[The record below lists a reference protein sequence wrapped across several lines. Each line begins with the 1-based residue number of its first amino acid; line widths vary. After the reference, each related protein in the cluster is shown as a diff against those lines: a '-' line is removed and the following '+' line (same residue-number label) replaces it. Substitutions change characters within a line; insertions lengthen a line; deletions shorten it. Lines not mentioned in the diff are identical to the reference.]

1 MIDFKKYNRLF
12 VFGCSF
18 TQYAWPTWADLLA
31 KEMEH
36 AAYHNYGMSGAG
48 NLLISNRVTQANCKF
63 NFCETDL
70 VIVMWSGA
78 FREDRYISDRWLSAG
93 NIYTQKHAYDKNF
106 VKNYTDPEGFVIR
119 DMSLIELTR
128 SYLSNLPCTA
138 IHTSMTE
145 LTGEGYSLMPNQDSK
160 TIRFEQKLNDIYKT
174 TLDGML
180 PSVTSIIDS
189 TKNWQWKDKHGDPYY
204 ESHPT
209 SMDHCNYLLAVGI
222 PLSQSTIDY
231 ANECQAKLDTVVYI
245 DDLTTLFPK
254 EAASNHA
261 FLTGIF

>member
-18 TQYAWPTWADLLA
+18 THYSWPTWADLLA

-36 AAYHNYGMSGAG
+36 AEYHNYGKSGSG

-63 NFCETDL
+63 KFCETDL

-78 FREDRYISDRWLSAG
+78 FREDRYIDDNWRTAG
-93 NIYTQKHAYDKNF
+93 NIYTQTHAYDKNF

-128 SYLSNLPCTA
+128 SYLNNLPCTA
-138 IHTSMTE
+138 IHTSMIE
-145 LTGEGYSLMPNQDSK
+145 LTGENAALMPDRSQEPIS
-160 TIRFEQKLNDIYKT
+160 FEQKINDIYKT

-180 PSVTSIIDS
+180 PSVTEIISS
-189 TKNWQWKDKHGDPYY
+189 TKTWHWTDSYGKPYY

-209 SMDHCNYLLAVGI
+209 TMDYCNYLQAVGI

-231 ANECQAKLDTVVYI
+231 AIEALAKIDTVVCV
-245 DDLTTLFPK
+245 DDLKELFPK
-254 EAASNHA
+254 ITSTNNA
-261 FLTGIF
+261 FLAGLF

>member
-18 TQYAWPTWADLLA
+18 THYGWPTWADLLA

-36 AAYHNYGMSGAG
+36 AEYYNFGKSGSG

-63 NFCETDL
+63 NFCDTDL
-70 VIVMWSGA
+70 VMIMWSGG
-78 FREDRYISDRWLSAG
+78 FREDRYIDGRWLSAG
-93 NIYTQKHAYDKNF
+93 NIYTQTLAYDKNF

-128 SYLSNLPCTA
+128 SYLNNLPCTA

-145 LTGEGYSLMPNQDSK
+145 LTGEGTNSVTDNQK
-160 TIRFEQKLNDIYKT
+160 TISFEQKINEIYKT

-180 PSVTSIIDS
+180 PSVTDIITS
-189 TKNWQWKDKHGDPYY
+189 TKNWQWKDKDGKPFI
-204 ESHPT
+204 ETHPT
-209 SMDHCNYLLAVGI
+209 PMDHCKYLLAVGI
-222 PLSQSTIDY
+222 QLSQRTIDY
-231 ANECQAKLDTVVYI
+231 ATESQAKLETVVFQ
-245 DDLTTLFPK
+245 DDIPALFPK
-254 EAASNHA
+254 EALLNHA
-261 FLTGIF
+261 FLAGLF

>member
-36 AAYHNYGMSGAG
+36 AEYYNFGRSGSG

-63 NFCETDL
+63 KFCDTDL
-70 VIVMWSGA
+70 VIVMWTGA
-78 FREDRYISDRWLSAG
+78 FREDRYIDDKWLTAG
-93 NIYTQKHAYDKNF
+93 NIYSQKHAYDKNF
-106 VKNYTDPEGFVIR
+106 VKNYTDPEGFVIL

-138 IHTSMTE
+138 IHTSMIE
-145 LTGEGYSLMPNQDSK
+145 LTGEGTNSMTDSDQK
-160 TIRFEQKLNDIYKT
+160 TISFEQKINEIYKT

-180 PSVTSIIDS
+180 PSVNEIITS
-189 TKNWQWKDKHGDPYY
+189 TKKWYWKNQNGDPQC

-209 SMDHCNYLLAVGI
+209 PMDHCKYLLAVGI
-222 PLSQSTIDY
+222 PLSQRTIDY
-231 ANECQAKLDTVVYI
+231 AIESCAKLDTVVYV
-245 DDLTTLFPK
+245 DDLVTLFPTT
-254 EAASNHA
+254 ATANHA
-261 FLTGIF
+261 FLSGLF

>member
-18 TQYAWPTWADLLA
+18 THFAWPTWADLLA

-36 AAYHNYGMSGAG
+36 AEYHNYGMSGSG

-63 NFCETDL
+63 KFCDTDL
-70 VIVMWSGA
+70 VMIMWSGG
-78 FREDRYISDRWLSAG
+78 FREDRYIDGRWLAAG
-93 NIYTQKHAYDKNF
+93 NIYSQKHAYDKNF

-145 LTGEGYSLMPNQDSK
+145 LTGEGTNSMTDSDQK
-160 TIRFEQKLNDIYKT
+160 TIGFEQKINEIYKT

-180 PSVTSIIDS
+180 PSMNELITS
-189 TKNWQWKDKHGDPYY
+189 TKNWQWKNKNGDTHY
-204 ESHPT
+204 ESHP
-209 SMDHCNYLLAVGI
+209 SPMDHCNYLLAVGI
-222 PLSQSTIDY
+222 SLSQRTIDY
-231 ANECQAKLDTVVYI
+231 AIESQAKLDTVVSV
-245 DDLTTLFPK
+245 DDLKTLFPTIGV
-254 EAASNHA
+254 SNHA
-261 FLTGIF
+261 FLSGLF

>member
-18 TQYAWPTWADLLA
+18 THYSWPTWADLLA

-36 AAYHNYGMSGAG
+36 AEYHNFGKSGSG

-63 NFCETDL
+63 KFCETDL
-70 VIVMWSGA
+70 VIVMWSSA
-78 FREDRYISDRWLSAG
+78 FREDRYIDDNWRTAG

-128 SYLSNLPCTA
+128 GYLNNLPCTA
-138 IHTSMTE
+138 IHTSMTK
-145 LTGEGYSLMPNQDSK
+145 LTGENEDLMPDRSQEPIS
-160 TIRFEQKLNDIYKT
+160 FEQKINDIYKT

-180 PSVTSIIDS
+180 PSVTEIISS
-189 TKNWQWKDKHGDPYY
+189 TKTWHWKDKDGNTYY

-209 SMDHCNYLLAVGI
+209 TMDYCNYLQAVGI

-231 ANECQAKLDTVVYI
+231 AIEAMAKLDTVVCV
-245 DDLTTLFPK
+245 DDLKELFPK
-254 EAASNHA
+254 ITSTNNA
-261 FLTGIF
+261 FLAGLF

>member
-18 TQYAWPTWADLLA
+18 THYGWPTWADLLA

-36 AAYHNYGMSGAG
+36 AEYYNFGRSGSG
-48 NLLISNRVTQANCKF
+48 NLLISNRVTQANGKF
-63 NFCETDL
+63 KFCDTDL

-78 FREDRYISDRWLSAG
+78 FREDRYIDGTWLTAG
-93 NIYTQKHAYDKNF
+93 NIYTQAHAYDKNF

-128 SYLSNLPCTA
+128 SYLNNLPCTA

-145 LTGEGYSLMPNQDSK
+145 LTGEGTNSITDNQK
-160 TIRFEQKLNDIYKT
+160 TISFEQKINEIYKT

-180 PSVTSIIDS
+180 TSVNEIITS
-189 TKNWQWKDKHGDPYY
+189 TKTWQWKDTDGKPFY
-204 ESHPT
+204 ETHPT
-209 SMDHCNYLLAVGI
+209 PMDHCNYLLAVGI
-222 PLSQSTIDY
+222 PLSQHTIDY
-231 ANECQAKLDTVVYI
+231 ATESQAKLETVVCI
-245 DDLTTLFPK
+245 DDIPALFPK
-254 EAASNHA
+254 EALMNHA
-261 FLTGIF
+261 FLVGLF

>member
-36 AAYHNYGMSGAG
+36 AEYYNFGRSGAG
-48 NLLISNRVTQANCKF
+48 NLFISNRITQANGKF
-63 NFCETDL
+63 NFCDTDL

-78 FREDRYISDRWLSAG
+78 FREDRYIDDRWVTAG
-93 NIYTQKHAYDKNF
+93 NIYTQTHAYDKNF

-145 LTGEGYSLMPNQDSK
+145 LTGEGTHSTTDQDQK
-160 TIRFEQKLNDIYKT
+160 TISFEQKINEIYKT

-180 PSVTSIIDS
+180 TSVNEIITS
-189 TKNWQWKDKHGDPYY
+189 TKNWQWKDKHGDPDY

-209 SMDHCNYLLAVGI
+209 PMDHCKYLLAVGI